1 MTTRLRCFVAEP
13 DSGLRAFVVVDSLVG
28 GRAMGGT
35 RMADDVTVEEVAELA
50 RKMTLKLALAE
61 IPIGGAKAGILHEVG
76 DDWER
81 DRVLAAFGHCV
92 APLLH
97 GGVYLGTDQGIAH
110 RDRDFFFAAAGFDVR
125 TEACARAVPCAWEDL
140 WGRCDQVAGFGVC
153 EALDAAVEIL
163 GLRDRCRTVAIQGF
177 GVVGRAVATGLTER
191 GFAVTA
197 VADRDGTIA
206 ARSPLPLEELLEAT
220 DTHGT
225 IDRRRLP
232 LGLERSS
239 TPEAWLDVDADVL
252 VLAAGTAS
260 VNERNVDRV
269 RASVVVEA
277 GNIACSEAA
286 NRALRERGVLVL
298 PDILVN
304 VGSAAL
310 TGLMLTGAPP
320 PELEL
325 DPLVDWLFTEI
336 AARIRRNVAHV
347 VDRAGSTASLT
358 EVANAIATERA
369 ARMAAAEPR
378 PAELAV
384 TLPGA

>member
-1 MTTRLRCFVAEP
+1 
-13 DSGLRAFVVVDSLVG
+13 
-28 GRAMGGT
+28 MGGT
-35 RMADDVTVEEVAELA
+35 RMAEDVTVEEVAELA

-61 IPIGGAKAGILHEVG
+61 IPIGGAKAGILHEGG
-76 DDWER
+76 DDRER
-81 DRVLAAFGHCV
+81 DRALAAFGRCV

-97 GGVYLGTDQGIAH
+97 GGVYLGTDQGISH

-125 TEACARAVPCAWEDL
+125 TEACARAVPCTWEDL

-191 GFAVTA
+191 GFVVTA
-197 VADRDGTIA
+197 VADRDGTVA
-206 ARSPLPLEELLEAT
+206 ARVALPLEALLGAT
-220 DTHGT
+220 DAHGT
-225 IDRRRLP
+225 IDRRGLP
-232 LGLERSS
+232 PGLERSP

-269 RASVVVEA
+269 GASVVVEA

-286 NRALRERGVLVL
+286 NRTLRERGVLVL

-320 PELEL
+320 SELEL

-347 VDRAGSTASLT
+347 VDRAGSTSSLT
-358 EVANAIATERA
+358 EVANAIATDRA

-378 PAELAV
+378 PAEIAV

>member
-35 RMADDVTVEEVAELA
+35 RMAEDVTVEEVAELA

-61 IPIGGAKAGILHEVG
+61 IPIGGAKAGILHEG
-76 DDWER
+76 DDDWER
-81 DRVLAAFGHCV
+81 DRLLGAFGHCV

-110 RDRDFFFAAAGFDVR
+110 RDRDFFFAAAGFDVC
-125 TEACARAVPCAWEDL
+125 TEGCACAMPCTWEDL
-140 WGRCDQVAGFGVC
+140 WSRCDQVAGFGVC

-163 GLRDRCRTVAIQGF
+163 GVRDRCRTVAIQGF
-177 GVVGRAVATGLTER
+177 GVVGRAVATGLTDR

-206 ARSPLPLEELLEAT
+206 SRRALPLEELLEAT
-220 DTHGT
+220 DAHGT
-225 IDRRRLP
+225 IDRRLLP
-232 LGLERSS
+232 LGLERSPM
-239 TPEAWLDVDADVL
+239 PEAWLDVDADVL

-269 RASVVVEA
+269 RASLVVEA
-277 GNIACSEAA
+277 GNIACTEAA
-286 NRALRERGVLVL
+286 NRTLRERGVLVL

-320 PELEL
+320 PELDL
-325 DPLVDWLFTEI
+325 APLVDWLFTEI
-336 AARIRRNVAHV
+336 AARIRRNVAYV
-347 VDRAGSTASLT
+347 VDRAGSTPSLT
-358 EVANAIATERA
+358 EVANAIATDRA

-378 PAELAV
+378 PEEIAV
-384 TLPGA
+384 TLATA

>member
-1 MTTRLRCFVAEP
+1 M
-13 DSGLRAFVVVDSLVG
+13 
-28 GRAMGGT
+28 
-35 RMADDVTVEEVAELA
+35 
-50 RKMTLKLALAE
+50 
-61 IPIGGAKAGILHEVG
+61 
-76 DDWER
+76 
-81 DRVLAAFGHCV
+81 
-92 APLLH
+92 
-97 GGVYLGTDQGIAH
+97 
-110 RDRDFFFAAAGFDVR
+110 
-125 TEACARAVPCAWEDL
+125 PCSWEDL

-206 ARSPLPLEELLEAT
+206 SRRALPLEELLEAT
-220 DTHGT
+220 DAHGT
-225 IDRRRLP
+225 IDRSLIP
-232 LGLERSS
+232 LGLQRSS
-239 TPEAWLDVDADVL
+239 TPEAWLEVDADVL

-286 NRALRERGVLVL
+286 NRTLRERDVLVL

-325 DPLVDWLFTEI
+325 HPLVDWLFTEI

-369 ARMAAAEPR
+369 ARMAAVEPR

>member
-1 MTTRLRCFVAEP
+1 
-13 DSGLRAFVVVDSLVG
+13 
-28 GRAMGGT
+28 MGGT
-35 RMADDVTVEEVAELA
+35 RMAGDVTVEEVAELA

-61 IPIGGAKAGILHEVG
+61 IPIGGAKAGILHEG
-76 DDWER
+76 ADDLER

-125 TEACARAVPCAWEDL
+125 TEACAGDVPCAWEDL
-140 WGRCDQVAGFGVC
+140 WRRCYEVAGFGVC

-197 VADRDGTIA
+197 VADRDGTVA
-206 ARSPLPLEELLEAT
+206 ARGALPLGALLSAT
-220 DTHGT
+220 DARGT

-232 LGLERSS
+232 LDLERSS

-260 VNERNVDRV
+260 VNARNFDRV

-277 GNIACSEAA
+277 GNIACSDAA
-286 NRALRERGVLVL
+286 NRVLRERGVLVL

-310 TGLMLTGAPP
+310 TGLVLTGAPP
-320 PELEL
+320 PEPGL
-325 DPLVDWLFTEI
+325 DALVDWLFTEI

-358 EVANAIATERA
+358 EVANTIATERA

-378 PAELAV
+378 LAELAV

>member
-1 MTTRLRCFVAEP
+1 MTTQLRCFVAEP

-35 RMADDVTVEEVAELA
+35 RMAGDVTVAEVAELA

-61 IPIGGAKAGILHEVG
+61 IPIGGAKAGILHEGG
-76 DDWER
+76 DERER
-81 DRVLAAFGHCV
+81 DDVLVAFGRCA

-97 GGVYLGTDQGIAH
+97 GGVYLGTDQGISH
-110 RDRDFFFAAAGFDVR
+110 RDRDFFFSAAGFDVR
-125 TEACARAVPCAWEDL
+125 TAACAHALRCTWESL
-140 WGRCDQVAGFGVC
+140 WRRCDQVAGFGVC
-153 EALDAAVEIL
+153 EAFDAAVEIL

-177 GVVGRAVATGLTER
+177 GVVGRAVAIGLTER
-191 GFAVTA
+191 GFVVTA
-197 VADRDGTIA
+197 VADRDGTVA
-206 ARSPLPLEELLEAT
+206 ARGALPLEALLEAT
-220 DTHGT
+220 DARGT
-225 IDRRRLP
+225 IDRRLLP
-232 LGLERSS
+232 AGLESS
-239 TPEAWLDVDADVL
+239 SRPEAWLDVEADVL

-260 VNERNVDRV
+260 VNVRNVYRV
-269 RASVVVEA
+269 RAPVVVEA
-277 GNIACSEAA
+277 GNIACSSDA
-286 NRALRERGVLVL
+286 NHELQERGVLVL

-304 VGSAAL
+304 GGSAAL

-347 VDRAGSTASLT
+347 VDRAGSASSLT
-358 EVANAIATERA
+358 EVANAIANDRA

-378 PAELAV
+378 PEQVAV